1 MKYGLIGEHL
11 SHSFSKEIHE
21 QLASYKYELF
31 EIARE
36 DLGDFLEKRDFCAI
50 NVTMPYKCEV
60 IPYLD
65 YISTEALKL
74 QAVNVIVNR
83 GGNLHGYNTDYLGM
97 RDLILRSDIS
107 LEGKKILIL
116 GTGATSR
123 TSELVCKNLG
133 ASEVIFVSRSA
144 KKGAITYDEAKA
156 LHSNA
161 DIIVNTTPVGMY
173 PNSYT
178 SPLNIEDFTNLIA
191 VFDAVYNPLRTELT
205 IKALNNKI
213 HGESGLY
220 MLVSQAVHAVEF
232 FLDTKMDDGKTD
244 EVFKNILKSKENI
257 VLVGMPSS
265 GKSTVGKILAES
277 LGRDFYDLDEEI
289 EKRIGCTIAEYFE
302 DHPERDFRDVETE
315 VTKDVSKKNGIIIA
329 TGGGCVL
336 RSENVNALRSNGR
349 IYFLDRSLD
358 SLIPTNSRP
367 LATNRMAIENLYR
380 LRYDIYKT
388 CSDVRID
395 GNSAPELVAEQIR
408 KEFEK

>member
-1 MKYGLIGEHL
+1 MRYGLIGEHL

-21 QLASYKYELF
+21 QLASYKYELC

-107 LEGKKILIL
+107 LEGKKVLIL

-173 PNSYT
+173 PNSYA

-213 HGESGLY
+213 HGKSGLY

-232 FLDTKMDDGKTD
+232 FLDTKIDDEKTD

-277 LGRDFYDLDEEI
+277 LARDFYDLDEEI

-336 RSENVNALRSNGR
+336 RSENVDALRSNGR

>member
-21 QLASYKYELF
+21 QLASYKYELC

-97 RDLILRSDIS
+97 RDLILRSDIL
-107 LEGKKILIL
+107 LEGKKVLIL

-173 PNSYT
+173 PNSYA

-213 HGESGLY
+213 HSESGLY

-315 VTKDVSKKNGIIIA
+315 VTKDVSKKNGLIIA

>member
-21 QLASYKYELF
+21 QLASYKYELC

-65 YISTEALKL
+65 YISDEAAEL

-97 RDLILRSDIS
+97 RDLILRSDIL
-107 LEGKKILIL
+107 LEGKKVLIL

-161 DIIVNTTPVGMY
+161 DIIINTTPVGMY
-173 PNSYT
+173 PNSYA
-178 SPLNIEDFTNLIA
+178 SPWECIRIA
-191 VFDAVYNPLRTELT
+191 
-205 IKALNNKI
+205 
-213 HGESGLY
+213 
-220 MLVSQAVHAVEF
+220 ML
-232 FLDTKMDDGKTD
+232 
-244 EVFKNILKSKENI
+244 
-257 VLVGMPSS
+257 P
-265 GKSTVGKILAES
+265 
-277 LGRDFYDLDEEI
+277 R
-289 EKRIGCTIAEYFE
+289 
-302 DHPERDFRDVETE
+302 
-315 VTKDVSKKNGIIIA
+315 
-329 TGGGCVL
+329 
-336 RSENVNALRSNGR
+336 
-349 IYFLDRSLD
+349 
-358 SLIPTNSRP
+358 
-367 LATNRMAIENLYR
+367 
-380 LRYDIYKT
+380 
-388 CSDVRID
+388 
-395 GNSAPELVAEQIR
+395 
-408 KEFEK
+408 